1 MTDQPF
7 IVIAQIRIDPA
18 MIEDAKR
25 ELKTLVALTRK
36 ESGCIR
42 YELHQSAEDETI
54 FLFYEKWALKSDVDK
69 HFKTPHFQAWE
80 QKSAKMVIEP
90 VKATFWNYIS

>member
-1 MTDQPF
+1 MTDQAF

-25 ELKTLVALTRK
+25 ELETLVALTRK
-36 ESGCIR
+36 EPGCIR

-54 FLFYEKWALKSDVDK
+54 FLFYEKWAGKSAVDK

-80 QKSAKMVIEP
+80 RKSAKMVIEP